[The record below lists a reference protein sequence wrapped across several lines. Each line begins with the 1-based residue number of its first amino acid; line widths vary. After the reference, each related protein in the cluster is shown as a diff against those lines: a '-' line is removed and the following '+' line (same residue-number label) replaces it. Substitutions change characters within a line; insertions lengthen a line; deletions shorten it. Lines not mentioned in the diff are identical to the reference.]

1 MTGHAIAEFTGRAS
15 KPVILG
21 AELSLNKLPR
31 LVGRLTYTLIQ
42 KFFKLLSEPVP
53 QTPFQRR
60 GHSTKLVTTED
71 GGGRDGLSLDAL

>member
-1 MTGHAIAEFTGRAS
+1 MTGPAIAEFTGRFS

-42 KFFKLLSEPVP
+42 KFFKLLLYCLISAWV
-53 QTPFQRR
+53 TQR
-60 GHSTKLVTTED
+60 TLF
-71 GGGRDGLSLDAL
+71 

>member
-1 MTGHAIAEFTGRAS
+1 MTGPAIAESTGRAS

-42 KFFKLLSEPVP
+42 KFFKLL
-53 QTPFQRR
+53 
-60 GHSTKLVTTED
+60 L
-71 GGGRDGLSLDAL
+71 